1 MVHGRSAASFA
12 VHRRPPPPSARVCGG
27 SEGSGGGGGL
37 VVEGAGERITESRSK
52 QNHGEGCDEGTGGF
66 RRGNLGKSETTRGVA
81 RKVSTSLSWKGVKVV
96 GPPDGLGFRRNSRRE
111 RAREA
116 RAPGLD
122 SSESGAHLPRGSDVV
137 GPGFSPLTL
146 AGPDHRRAHFE
157 LPSVFHF
164 ALRLR
169 VFFLRSFPVA

>member
-1 MVHGRSAASFA
+1 MREREDFVGVILENRKP
-12 VHRRPPPPSARVCGG
+12 RGGG
-27 SEGSGGGGGL
+27 SESFHFAFMEGS
-37 VVEGAGERITESRSK
+37 
-52 QNHGEGCDEGTGGF
+52 
-66 RRGNLGKSETTRGVA
+66 
-81 RKVSTSLSWKGVKVV
+81 KVV
-96 GPPDGLGFRRNSRRE
+96 GPPAGLGFRRNSRRE

-146 AGPDHRRAHFE
+146 AGPDHRRAHSE

-169 VFFLRSFPVA
+169 FFLVSFPVA